1 MRGVFPHL
9 EPGVP
14 ADLQTNL
21 SYHCII
27 QNLCFYKDTS
37 QNCDSLML
45 SASCILVH
53 FPPM

>member
-21 SYHCII
+21 SYHCIT
-27 QNLCFYKDTS
+27 QTLHFYEIITIHQGTLQK
-37 QNCDSLML
+37 
-45 SASCILVH
+45 
-53 FPPM
+53 